1 LSLENAH
8 VERAKKNAAL
18 EAIGNVE
25 NGFVIGLGSGST
37 AAYAIEELGKK
48 VRRKRLSILAVPTSY
63 QALMLAATH
72 GIQITTLDEHPKLDL
87 AIDGADQM
95 DRNLDLIKGM
105 GGALTRE
112 KVVAAASTVFVVVID
127 AGKLTKRLGEAQ
139 VLPIEVV
146 PFSLPTVRRRIIR
159 LGGKPKLRTSING
172 QPFVSDN
179 GNIILDADFGTITEA
194 ERLGASIKM
203 IPGVVEHGLF
213 IGMASAVYVGFHN
226 RVDKISRETL
236 GETR

>member
-1 LSLENAH
+1 MSQQRSKEEEKRRAA
-8 VERAKKNAAL
+8 VEASAL
-18 EAIGNVE
+18 VE
-25 NGFVIGLGSGST
+25 DGQTLGLGTGST
-37 AAYAIEELGKK
+37 ANYMIEELG
-48 VRRKRLSILAVPTSY
+48 RRIREEGLRVKGVPTSKASAA
-63 QALMLAATH
+63 QAEKQGVPLTS
-72 GIQITTLDEHPKLDL
+72 LDECPELDID
-87 AIDGADQM
+87 IDGADQV
-95 DRNLDLIKGM
+95 DQSLNLIKGM

-112 KVVAAASTVFVVVID
+112 KVVAAASRIFVVVID

-146 PFSLPTVRRRIIR
+146 PFSLPTVQRRIIR

-194 ERLGASIKM
+194 ETLGASIKM

-213 IGMASAVYVGFHN
+213 IGMASAVYVGFHD